1 MDNNKYQILRPSPN
15 NPAALPLL
23 SLKANNVAK
32 NTLQVGIKAMKAWD
46 YPASLNRISNFLYA
60 DNGGGSG
67 VDDDR

>member
-1 MDNNKYQILRPSPN
+1 
-15 NPAALPLL
+15 
-23 SLKANNVAK
+23 
-32 NTLQVGIKAMKAWD
+32 MKAWN